1 VSLRPQRLCL
11 ESFPKLGNETLFIL
25 ALVEMVMLMG
35 LDPIPIPE
43 LLRYLRAMGHG
54 DETVV
59 VDGSFFT
66 APVAKRLDGV
76 GLRRVLCAIVAPM
89 PQDESEPDTV
99 LGMDVI
105 GSPEER
111 VPMQAEVVGAVAE
124 TKSDAELR
132 LLERRAFYRGAGG
145 RISRSWQQERPDS
158 TGTFITQ
165 GSDRKVG
172 RYVVGNCR
180 HSLIQHHA
188 KRSEICD

>member
-111 VPMQAEVVGAVAE
+111 VPMQAQF
-124 TKSDAELR
+124 R
-132 LLERRAFYRGAGG
+132 CLLFFLYH
-145 RISRSWQQERPDS
+145 
-158 TGTFITQ
+158 
-165 GSDRKVG
+165 K
-172 RYVVGNCR
+172 CR
-180 HSLIQHHA
+180 V
-188 KRSEICD
+188 